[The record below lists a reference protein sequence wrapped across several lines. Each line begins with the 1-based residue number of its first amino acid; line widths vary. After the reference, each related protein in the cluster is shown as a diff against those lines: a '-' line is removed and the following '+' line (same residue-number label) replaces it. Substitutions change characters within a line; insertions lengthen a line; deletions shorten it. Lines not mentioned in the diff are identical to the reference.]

1 MGLRISGFRPTSI
14 GFGIEDT
21 PFIFSNCVESMHK
34 SVDAAYTYVENSFFF
49 DFQYMYLWGLP
60 NLFDDSFNYYFYF
73 FWFINGTASNF
84 SLVYSLFLDYFVN
97 SVVVKTYFNDTW
109 FRNIITSPEM
119 SCFVLDHPE
128 IIWAESSRL
137 DFIAESKYYLALC
150 EKLDTETWYLPILLA
165 PQLILLTY
173 LVYLLVLVYLSFF
186 TSHTKEEN
194 SGDNDF
200 FLATTTVEAEKEI
213 GSFDDLILV
222 FVTLLYVF
230 GWFFYIYIWSVLC
243 YMPELI
249 LVFYLFPLF
258 YYLIIL
264 TPAYLVYDFGIF
276 FVAYL
281 SGSGKSS
288 LFLGEL
294 FSDTVAFAVFYIRK
308 LIHVVRLAIVA
319 AVIFELQEF
328 IAVYG
333 FDQYFFVGNESIIDH
348 LNGDIFTIRGSSY
361 FIFAI
366 LPTFVVHW
374 IFEVLHTLVYV
385 TVQSFAFFA
394 MVFWL
399 YFYFYTFFVF
409 GKYEN
414 YFKDKRDLKI
424 SEIKNFFSFK
434 KSKDAK

>member
-1 MGLRISGFRPTSI
+1 
-14 GFGIEDT
+14 
-21 PFIFSNCVESMHK
+21 MHK
-34 SVDAAYTYVENSFFF
+34 GVDNIYTYIESLCFYDLQF
-49 DFQYMYLWGLP
+49 MYLWGLP
-60 NLFDDSFNYYFYF
+60 NLSDDSFNYHFYF
-73 FWFINGTASNF
+73 FWFINGTVSNF
-84 SLVYSLFLDYFVN
+84 ALVYSLFLDYFIN
-97 SVVVKTYFNDTW
+97 STIVKTYFNDTW

-128 IIWAESSRL
+128 IVWAESSRF
-137 DFIAESKYYLALC
+137 DFIAESRYYITLC
-150 EKLDTETWYLPILLA
+150 EKLDTEAWYLPILLA
-165 PQLILLTY
+165 PQLVILIYVIY
-173 LVYLLVLVYLSFF
+173 LIVLLYLSFF
-186 TSHTKEEN
+186 TSSTKEEN
-194 SGDNDF
+194 SNDSDF
-200 FLATTTVEAEKEI
+200 FLTTVSVEAEKEI
-213 GSFDDLILV
+213 GSFDDLILM

-230 GWFFYIYIWSVLC
+230 GWFFYIYIWSLLC
-243 YMPELI
+243 YMPEVI
-249 LVFYLFPLF
+249 FIFYLFPLF
-258 YYLIIL
+258 YYLIII

-328 IAVYG
+328 VMVYG
-333 FDQYFFVGNESIIDH
+333 FDQYFFVGNESITDH
-348 LNGDIFTIRGSSY
+348 LNKELFTLRGSSY
-361 FIFAI
+361 FIFMI
-366 LPTFVVHW
+366 LPTFVMHW

-409 GKYEN
+409 GKYED
-414 YFKDKRDLKI
+414 YFKGKRDAKI
-424 SEIKNFFSFK
+424 DEIKKFFNFKSFK
-434 KSKDAK
+434 YFK

>member
-1 MGLRISGFRPTSI
+1 
-14 GFGIEDT
+14 
-21 PFIFSNCVESMHK
+21 MHK
-34 SVDAAYTYVENSFFF
+34 SVDNIYTYIESLCFY
-49 DFQYMYLWGLP
+49 DFQFMYLWGLP
-60 NLFDDSFNYYFYF
+60 NLSDDSFNYYFYF
-73 FWFINGTASNF
+73 FWFINGTVSNF
-84 SLVYSLFLDYFVN
+84 ALIYSLFLDYFIN
-97 SVVVKTYFNDTW
+97 SIIVKTYFNDTW

-128 IIWAESSRL
+128 IVWAESSRF
-137 DFIAESKYYLALC
+137 DFIAESRYYIALC
-150 EKLDTETWYLPILLA
+150 EKLDTEAWYLPILLA
-165 PQLILLTY
+165 PQLVILIYGIY
-173 LVYLLVLVYLSFF
+173 LIVLLYLSFF
-186 TSHTKEEN
+186 TSSTKEEN
-194 SGDNDF
+194 NNDSDF
-200 FLATTTVEAEKEI
+200 FLTNVSVEAEKEI
-213 GSFDDLILV
+213 GSFDDLILM

-243 YMPELI
+243 YMPEVI
-249 LVFYLFPLF
+249 FIFYLFPLF

-264 TPAYLVYDFGIF
+264 TPTYLVYDFGIC

-328 IAVYG
+328 VMVYG
-333 FDQYFFVGNESIIDH
+333 FDQYFFVGNESIMDH
-348 LNGDIFTIRGSSY
+348 LNKELFTLRGSSY
-361 FIFAI
+361 FIFMI
-366 LPTFVVHW
+366 LPTFVMHW

-414 YFKDKRDLKI
+414 YFKSKRDAKI
-424 SEIKNFFSFK
+424 AEIKKFFNFKSFK
-434 KSKDAK
+434 YFK